1 MVAPVVRTFP
11 EEQLRHGGTSCW
23 DPLLSSRLE
32 FTATDMSFLLGQS
45 TAFDELRQAIS
56 DACDPPV
63 VDGFLGSLFVSS
75 VKIHDFDTVLPEL
88 ANMLLGGAYRKG
100 ETLSTNASDLY
111 YHRLD
116 RTEQELLRKYY
127 EGELEQLKLD
137 PRFATLP
144 NKYPKVFT
152 GA

>member
-1 MVAPVVRTFP
+1 
-11 EEQLRHGGTSCW
+11 
-23 DPLLSSRLE
+23 
-32 FTATDMSFLLGQS
+32 MSFLLGQN
-45 TAFDELRQAIS
+45 TAFDALRQAIS

-63 VDGFLGSLFVSS
+63 VDSFLGSLSVSS
-75 VKIHDFDTVLPEL
+75 VKIHDFDTILLEL
-88 ANMLLGGAYRKG
+88 SNMRGGAYRKG
-100 ETLSTNASDLY
+100 ETLSTNVSDL

-127 EGELEQLKLD
+127 EEELEQLKLD

-144 NKYPKVFT
+144 NKYPKVFA